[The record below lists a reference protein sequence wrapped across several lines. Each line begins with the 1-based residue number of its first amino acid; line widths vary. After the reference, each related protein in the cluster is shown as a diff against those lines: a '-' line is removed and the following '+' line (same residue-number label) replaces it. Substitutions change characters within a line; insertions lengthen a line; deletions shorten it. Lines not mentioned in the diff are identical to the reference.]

1 MVKYFIKIIMIL
13 RPFILF
19 YFIFFKESLRLI
31 EKDFSPL
38 SIHENFLVVYL
49 FISFKINYTFLC
61 DGVYF
66 LMYIET

>member
-13 RPFILF
+13 RP
-19 YFIFFKESLRLI
+19 FIFFKESLRLI

-38 SIHENFLVVYL
+38 SIHENLLVVYL
-49 FISFKINYTFLC
+49 FLSFKISYTFLC

-66 LMYIET
+66 LMYMET

>member
-13 RPFILF
+13 RSFLI
-19 YFIFFKESLRLI
+19 FKESLRLI

-38 SIHENFLVVYL
+38 SIHEKFLVVYL
-49 FISFKINYTFLC
+49 FISFKINYAFLC